1 MPVTW
6 KYRITC
12 KNTYQNDTE
21 NWGQWRLIL
30 TMRTFMQLF
39 LREAVTLRGPRSGW
53 LWREPLNE
61 QTIPMSNVW
70 NEAPGWRAPRSRT
83 RRWQE
88 RGRNWAG
95 GCLRSPSAPSGAQR
109 VTARRCLWLTNMQL
123 LGAMFL
129 LVKKTVYRLRQIR
142 SFPVTF
148 CENEQMEIPAQLDII
163 FINTKSM
170 SRMTSRS
177 VTQRLSRI
185 SENQRVP
192 ALCSASSGC

>member
-1 MPVTW
+1 
-6 KYRITC
+6 
-12 KNTYQNDTE
+12 
-21 NWGQWRLIL
+21 
-30 TMRTFMQLF
+30 
-39 LREAVTLRGPRSGW
+39 
-53 LWREPLNE
+53 
-61 QTIPMSNVW
+61 
-70 NEAPGWRAPRSRT
+70 
-83 RRWQE
+83 
-88 RGRNWAG
+88 
-95 GCLRSPSAPSGAQR
+95 
-109 VTARRCLWLTNMQL
+109 MQL